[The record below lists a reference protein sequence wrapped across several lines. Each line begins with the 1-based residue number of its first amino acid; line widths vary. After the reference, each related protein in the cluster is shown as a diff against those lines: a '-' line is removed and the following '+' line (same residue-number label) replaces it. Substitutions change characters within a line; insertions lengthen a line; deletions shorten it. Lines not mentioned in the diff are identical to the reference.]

1 MPSIKPAPIQPQ
13 TEGAFKK
20 LGVNTSDGISHQEL
34 KVLDKNKDNK
44 LSEPELEGVDK
55 QDKAQIEK
63 TFAQG
68 SASTAI
74 ALESSSRSST
84 GATAVKHGAG
94 FVVENAAHIA
104 GHGTKLAGRA
114 VPGLGAA
121 VNGYFAYQNISHAV
135 DASKRG
141 NAGAA
146 ILYSLAGS
154 IDGTAAVVNA
164 AGAATGI
171 GTVLSVPANV
181 VLGVVSGGMAIGAA
195 YLDD

>member
-1 MPSIKPAPIQPQ
+1 MPSIKPVQIQPQ
-13 TEGAFKK
+13 TEGVLKQ
-20 LGVNTSDGISHQEL
+20 LGVKTGDGISHQEL
-34 KVLDKNKDNK
+34 RSLDTNKDNK
-44 LSEPELEGVDK
+44 LANNELAGIDPK
-55 QDKAQIEK
+55 DKAHIRKQ
-63 TFAQG
+63 FAQG
-68 SASTAI
+68 SASTAV
-74 ALESSSRSST
+74 ALESSKRTSGDET
-84 GATAVKHGAG
+84 VVKHVTGLG
-94 FVVENAAHIA
+94 VETSLHIA

-114 VPGLGAA
+114 VPGMGAA
-121 VNGYFAYQNISHAV
+121 INGYFAYQNISHAV